1 MLKLLI
7 CYINRGYLLFKEK
20 LETIALFGGSFDPPH
35 FGHKSVVEEALKVL
49 KIDRLVVVPTFL
61 NPFKTVSY
69 FTTEERLSLTKELFK
84 SFDKVLVDNYE
95 IEEQKPTP
103 TAQTLKHFQK
113 KYNVAY
119 LIIGA
124 DNLEHIE
131 KWHEFEWLNAQI
143 TWVVATR
150 KGYEIKSNKLRDVKI
165 LEVEVDLSSTQI
177 RNKLIKESSIDE
189 QQ

>member
-1 MLKLLI
+1 M
-7 CYINRGYLLFKEK
+7 FKEN

-49 KIDRLVVVPTFL
+49 NIDRLIVVPTFL

-69 FTTEERLSLTKELFK
+69 FTTKERLRLTKELFK
-84 SFDKVLVDNYE
+84 PFDKVVVDDYE

-103 TAQTLKHFQK
+103 TAQTLRFFQK
-113 KYNVAY
+113 KYSVKY

-131 KWHEFEWLNAQI
+131 KWHEFEWLNRQV

-150 KGYEIKSNKLRDVKI
+150 KGYEIKSNKLRDVTI
-165 LEVEVDLSSTQI
+165 LEVEVDISSTQI
-177 RNKLIKESSIDE
+177 RNKLTKESSIDE

>member
-7 CYINRGYLLFKEK
+7 CYINRGYLLFKEN

-49 KIDRLVVVPTFL
+49 EIDKLIVVPTFL
-61 NPFKTVSY
+61 NPFKTASY
-69 FTTEERLSLTKELFK
+69 FTTGKRLQLTKELFE
-84 SFDKVLVDNYE
+84 SFDKVVVDDYE
-95 IEEQKPTP
+95 IKEQKATP
-103 TAQTLKHFQK
+103 TAKTLRHFQQ
-113 KYNVAY
+113 KYNVKY

-131 KWHEFEWLNAQI
+131 KWYEFEWLNSQI
-143 TWVVATR
+143 TWVVARR

-165 LEVEVDLSSTQI
+165 LEVEVDISSTQI
-177 RNKLIKESSIDE
+177 RNKESSIDE
-189 QQ
+189 QK